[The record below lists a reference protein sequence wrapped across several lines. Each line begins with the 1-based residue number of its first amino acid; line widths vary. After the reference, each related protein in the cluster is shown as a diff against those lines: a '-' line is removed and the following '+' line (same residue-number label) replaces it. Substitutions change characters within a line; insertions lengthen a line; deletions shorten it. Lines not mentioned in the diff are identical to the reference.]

1 MHKHGHPNQ
10 QTRPHV
16 VVTNPVHA
24 HPNHHQHPINGGVPP
39 YYPTQQN
46 PYHNPNYFFQPA
58 PQHTH
63 VHNPNNHNNH
73 GHNPNNHHNHGH
85 NAGPTHGHGC

>member
-24 HPNHHQHPINGGVPP
+24 HHHQHPINGGVPP

-46 PYHNPNYFFQPA
+46 PNYNPNFFFQPV

-63 VHNPNNHNNH
+63 VHNPHNQHNHN
-73 GHNPNNHHNHGH
+73 HNHGH
-85 NAGPTHGHGC
+85 TGGPTHGHGY